1 MQSENHYPE
10 TGCINY
16 RKPFCYL
23 SLASLN
29 FLHFSLI
36 LFLVW
41 LFELLIHSFHFATV
55 A

>member
-1 MQSENHYPE
+1 MHSENHYPE
-10 TGCINY
+10 TGYIKY